1 MNLQE
6 CVEHFNST
14 NWINDYTF
22 KCWNH
27 IMDILVEEGKANE
40 WDCSH
45 SDVTDEALI
54 EKGLNEH
61 GLRVHY
67 QLVAFCS

>member
-14 NWINDYTF
+14 NWVNDYTF
-22 KCWNH
+22 RCWNH
-27 IMDILVEEGKANE
+27 IMGILIEEGKASQ

-45 SDVTDEALI
+45 SDVDEKDLK
-54 EKGLNEH
+54 EKGLNEN
-61 GLRVHY
+61 GLKVHRH
-67 QLVAFCS
+67 LVAFCS